1 MSFSEFRMSGGKTDL
16 NPKKEYERLYQLKLK
31 HGSVVP
37 IMEGYEQYGLKYTDK
52 RGTLNINNAAF
63 NGVRDYKSKFVT
75 TKTYVKGKGYV
86 EFDSRTGKVFN
97 VKSAKEYITEKNDIA
112 AKAHYLSVYGTETP
126 FKDMEYLNKKIRN
139 TNKMKQTVNPLKLTR
154 DKTPIEGEP
163 GQTVFSKA
171 NQENINRLNLE
182 IANAKKGTS
191 YEKKDNA
198 ELEYKINQSVK
209 NKEEQPINLKDVNA
223 TSGYVDMRKEQL
235 KIDKQ
240 FNTSPGGVV
249 Y

>member
-52 RGTLNINNAAF
+52 RGTLNINNAVF
-63 NGVRDYKSKFVT
+63 NGIKDYKSKFVK

-86 EFDSRTGKVFN
+86 GFDSRTGKVFDT
-97 VKSAKEYITEKNDIA
+97 KSAKEYITEKNDIA
-112 AKAHYLSVYGTETP
+112 TRAHYQSVYGTETP

-139 TNKMKQTVNPLKLTR
+139 TNRMKQTVNPIKLTR

-171 NQENINRLNLE
+171 NQKNINRLNLE
-182 IANAKKGTS
+182 IAEAKKGTS

-209 NKEEQPINLKDVNA
+209 NQEEQPINIKDVNA
-223 TSGYVDMRKEQL
+223 TSGYVDMRRKQL
-235 KIDKQ
+235 EIDKQ
-240 FNTSPGGVV
+240 FNTADGVV